1 MKKEKTE
8 PQCVKIKIEG
18 KLLTTIILL
27 KEKLSQLGIDIV
39 DKSLIVKGD
48 EITIK

>member
-1 MKKEKTE
+1 MITKVE
-8 PQCVKIKIEG
+8 PQTVKIEG

-27 KEKLSQLGIDIV
+27 REKLSQLGISLV
-39 DKSLIVKGD
+39 DKSLIIKGD